1 MGEFLGGVL
10 RDKMNSVLEENPA
23 LKKRVED
30 APDKKDEFIHLRDA
44 KFFLPSQRPVPGSSE
59 GGIAKK
65 QSRGRRADRA
75 RMLLLA

>member
-30 APDKKDEFIHLRDA
+30 APDKKDEFIHLRDSKICLA
-44 KFFLPSQRPVPGSSE
+44 ETTSSSGDRSKEFCGAVFGGS
-59 GGIAKK
+59 
-65 QSRGRRADRA
+65 
-75 RMLLLA
+75 